1 MGDNPKRLKDLRVA
15 DLKQELEK
23 RGLQISGIKA
33 VLADRLKTALVEN
46 GLDPEEYDFNS
57 ENATDEAENNQE
69 ERVDDEDN
77 NEENPDDEEN
87 FEEKGDCSEEVN
99 EDIKESVGEQDDKEK
114 IDDGEEVKMKRDK
127 FDVEKDVGKSDGE
140 DSTLKG
146 EEEKDASSV
155 TKTDEKEPD
164 EDSLNIMVGDEDNLF
179 EEEERINGAPSSP
192 PRPENA
198 PVKHP
203 FTSNDTISL
212 HSRVEKPPSE
222 NSSMRVNPDESQSVA
237 SHDSGDG
244 IPNEGDKNGTEK
256 NKEND
261 TDELSN
267 IRNLWIS
274 GLSSNTKAADLKAV
288 FSAYGKVSGA
298 KIMTNSR
305 AAGARCFG
313 YVSMSNP
320 QEADTCIQKL
330 NRSELGGRLIVV
342 EKATGETRPTQDGTR
357 RSSTTRASSSRRDDL
372 KKEDGDRNHSRHE
385 NRRSTSHTRRSNDSH
400 LRGGRSNDLKD
411 NHTFASRDARRGE
424 SSRHDRRDD
433 RRHNAPILTLNQIK
447 DQRNREQQREEDRR
461 RRERERRRQDEE
473 ERRRKDALR
482 RQQEAE
488 EKLRQEREELKRERE
503 RLEKEKK
510 EIMELERERQRAE
523 RRKLERDK
531 ADLEKLKRQSIASN
545 RQDDRRAT
553 KRLVDD
559 RDSYASDRDRKR
571 ERMSGR
577 EDFSSQSSHGS
588 FQRRPEE
595 RSNITSR
602 YDRSARDLNLGPSRG
617 GVSESREFS
626 SQRSDPST
634 SRDFQPPRG
643 FSSSASSGQRD
654 GGSRNVD
661 SRDYRSRD
669 TSRMGGSMSS
679 GSNIR
684 DMTARDRDGGGRM
697 SGRDAGSSRAVE
709 REVVH
714 RESGGRVD
722 RRDGGDN
729 RHERGSGARMD
740 IGGQANYRGGNN
752 SGRSSSAHMQSYGGT
767 NSRSAGSHHHMPSG
781 RGEQH
786 MSGGGSSWST
796 KGGNGG
802 YVGSSS
808 SSGGMSDYSRG
819 AGNSGM
825 IPPAGGS
832 GGQRGG
838 AMSLPSGISMPF
850 QALAAQLPMIAALGH
865 GGGIVPMN
873 DNNRYDGY
881 SSTNK
886 SMMNH
891 QQRRGY

>member
-33 VLADRLKTALVEN
+33 VLADRLKAALEDK
-46 GLDPEEYDFNS
+46 GFDPEEYDFNS
-57 ENATDEAENNQE
+57 ENTTNEIEDEGHEEQE
-69 ERVDDEDN
+69 VKEKSN
-77 NEENPDDEEN
+77 IEENVDAKDDGFKDTNETMDNYEKDQSDSSDAFQSKEN
-87 FEEKGDCSEEVN
+87 FEKDENDFIEEVQGQDEGINPKGD
-99 EDIKESVGEQDDKEK
+99 
-114 IDDGEEVKMKRDK
+114 
-127 FDVEKDVGKSDGE
+127 
-140 DSTLKG
+140 
-146 EEEKDASSV
+146 EEEKDV
-155 TKTDEKEPD
+155 TKTEEKEPD

-179 EEEERINGAPSSP
+179 EEEERVNGAPNSP

-203 FTSNDTISL
+203 FTSNDTITL

-244 IPNEGDKNGTEK
+244 IVTEGDKNDTEK
-256 NKEND
+256 TNVND
-261 TDELSN
+261 KDELSN

-274 GLSSNTKAADLKAV
+274 GLSSNTKAADLKSV

-313 YVSMSNP
+313 YVSMSNAE
-320 QEADTCIQKL
+320 EADTCIQKL

-342 EKATGETRPTQDGTR
+342 EKATGETRPTHDSNH
-357 RSSTTRASSSRRDDL
+357 RSSTTRAASSRHEDL
-372 KKEDGDRNHSRHE
+372 KRDDGDRNYIITPSLSGHDK
-385 NRRSTSHTRRSNDSH
+385 RRSSSHTRRPNDSH
-400 LRGGRSNDLKD
+400 VRVGRSNDLKD
-411 NHTFASRDARRGE
+411 NRRDDRRVE

-488 EKLRQEREELKRERE
+488 DKLRQEREELKRERE
-503 RLEKEKK
+503 RLEREKK

-531 ADLEKLKRQSIASN
+531 ADLEKLKRQSVATH
-545 RQDDRRAT
+545 RLDDRRAT
-553 KRLVDD
+553 KRLADE
-559 RDSYASDRDRKR
+559 SDPYMGDRKR
-571 ERMSGR
+571 DRMSGR
-577 EDFSSQSSHGS
+577 DEFSSQSSHGS
-588 FQRRPEE
+588 FQRRTDE
-595 RSNITSR
+595 RNSTGSR
-602 YDRSARDLNLGPSRG
+602 YERSARDINIGQSRG
-617 GVSESREFS
+617 ALSDSRHFS
-626 SQRSDPST
+626 SHRSEPST

-643 FSSSASSGQRD
+643 FSSSTSSGQRD

-669 TSRMGGSMSS
+669 SSRMAGSMSS
-679 GSNIR
+679 ASNT
-684 DMTARDRDGGGRM
+684 MTVRDRDGGRM
-697 SGRDAGSSRAVE
+697 GGRDAGSNRTVD
-709 REVVH
+709 REVAH
-714 RESGGRVD
+714 RETGGRVD
-722 RRDGGDN
+722 RRDGGDI
-729 RHERGSGARMD
+729 RHDRGSDSRMD
-740 IGGQANYRGGNN
+740 VMGHTHANYRGGTN
-752 SGRSSSAHMQSYGGT
+752 SGRSSSSQMQSHGGA
-767 NSRSAGSHHHMPSG
+767 NSRSAGGHH
-781 RGEQH
+781 H
-786 MSGGGSSWST
+786 MSGGRSDQHISGSGSSWSN
-796 KGGNGG
+796 KGGSGG
-802 YVGSSS
+802 YAGSSS
-808 SSGGMSDYSRG
+808 SSGGMSDYGRG
-819 AGNSGM
+819 TGNSG
-825 IPPAGGS
+825 ILSTAGAS
-832 GGQRGG
+832 GGHRGG
-838 AMSLPSGISMPF
+838 GMPLATGMTMPF
-850 QALAAQLPMIAALGH
+850 QTLAAQLPMMAALGQ

-873 DNNRYDGY
+873 DNRYDGY
-881 SSTNK
+881 SSNNK